1 MNSGSPRLYLS
12 SLGLSLL
19 YYPGQSADKRISVFK
34 VLLTPGVIPI
44 LVVVLAWMLAH
55 NILYTYISP
64 FLDDMGLE
72 PYLGQ
77 VLLVFRIMALVGI
90 WVIGIFIDRWLR
102 PLVLISLTGFA
113 LISLVLGLWSEHG
126 TIIFISVALW
136 GLTFGGAATL
146 LQTALAQAAGKQGVD
161 IVLPINTFLL
171 CLLPGVLKG
180 MDFVHPRSVK

>member
-19 YYPGQSADKRISVFK
+19 YYPGQSADKQISVFK

-44 LVVVLAWMLAH
+44 LVVVLAWMLTH

-77 VLLVFRIMALVGI
+77 VLLVFGIMALVGI
-90 WVIGIFIDRWLR
+90 WVIGICSD
-102 PLVLISLTGFA
+102 ISCTR
-113 LISLVLGLWSEHG
+113 
-126 TIIFISVALW
+126 
-136 GLTFGGAATL
+136 TL
-146 LQTALAQAAGKQGVD
+146 E
-161 IVLPINTFLL
+161 
-171 CLLPGVLKG
+171 
-180 MDFVHPRSVK
+180 